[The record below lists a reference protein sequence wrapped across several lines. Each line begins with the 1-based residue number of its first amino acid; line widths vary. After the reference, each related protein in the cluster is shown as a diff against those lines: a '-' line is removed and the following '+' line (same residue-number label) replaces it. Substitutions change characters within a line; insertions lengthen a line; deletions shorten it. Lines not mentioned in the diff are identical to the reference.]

1 MKQFLKGLDKEGDC
15 FKYLCVKFPTIT
27 EEKLKAGVFDG
38 PQIRRLLNDP
48 AFISTMQSAK
58 LDAWNAF
65 AVVATNLLGNI
76 KAENYR
82 PLVGNLL
89 QAFQMIGCNISVK
102 VHFLHS
108 HVDYFP
114 DNLGAVSEGQEKRFH
129 QDIKTMEERYQGYWS
144 DSMMVDY
151 CWCLIRE
158 CTDTTYSR
166 SAKKETSC
174 LRYVSSLRYVKVLA
188 LFCFISW
195 TYIRYG

>member
-1 MKQFLKGLDKEGDC
+1 
-15 FKYLCVKFPTIT
+15 
-27 EEKLKAGVFDG
+27 
-38 PQIRRLLNDP
+38 
-48 AFISTMQSAK
+48 MQSAK

-65 AVVATNLLGNI
+65 AVVVTNLLGNI

-89 QAFQMIGCNISVK
+89 QDFQMIGCNMSVK
-102 VHFLHS
+102 VHFWHS

-114 DNLGAVSEGQEKRFH
+114 DNLGAVSEGQEERFH

-144 DSMMVDY
+144 DSMMADY
-151 CWCLIRE
+151 CLCLIRD
-158 CTDTTYSR
+158 CTETTYSR

-195 TYIRYG
+195 TYISYG